1 MVAVLVHG
9 GAGPRRDQE
18 DPEGAKA
25 GCLAAAEAGLAVL
38 ERGGSA
44 LDAVEAAAR
53 RLEDDP
59 RFNAGTGAVLNA
71 EGTVELDASIMDGE
85 HLRAGAVAVV
95 KTVKNPITLARA
107 VMEHSPHVLLVGDGA
122 DAFARTCGIP
132 EVDPSTL
139 ITPLQRQRWLERVR
153 SSGTSTGSDRPGAG
167 AGDAGPRH
175 GTIGAVAVDAR
186 GQVAAATST
195 GGTAGKLAGRVGD
208 SPLIGCGTLADSRLG
223 AASATGLG
231 EYIIRVRLTSAVLNE
246 LSRGAPIGKAC
257 QSAIDE
263 LVRIGGDGGVIAVTP
278 QGELGWAFSSERMA
292 LAWAKG
298 DGTRGARFQ
307 NDPVSK
313 P

>member
-38 ERGGSA
+38 ARGGSA

-53 RLEDDP
+53 LLEDDP
-59 RFNAGTGAVLNA
+59 RFNSGTGAVLNA
-71 EGTVELDASIMDGE
+71 EGEVELDASIMDGE

-122 DAFARTCGIP
+122 DAFARTRGIP
-132 EVDPSTL
+132 AVDPSTL

-153 SSGTSTGSDRPGAG
+153 SSGGAG
-167 AGDAGPRH
+167 GGHAGPKH

-246 LSRGAPIGKAC
+246 LSRGLPIDKAC
-257 QSAIDE
+257 QAAIDD

-278 QGELGWAFSSERMA
+278 RGELGWAFSSERMA
-292 LAWAKG
+292 FAWARG
-298 DGTRGARFQ
+298 DGSRGAGFE